1 MERPIFN
8 MADNVSVYSE
18 LTLATT
24 ETAEESE
31 QQPLPL
37 LSALRENSVNGAPY
51 TPVESE
57 QPMMVRFMEHADPQ
71 VRLQSGL
78 VRFGY
83 RDKKQVSF
91 MLDFVPKILRNKE
104 NWVRF
109 PKTWK
114 KICKVQAWNLY
125 HLVKFVWSD
134 VFTTTHQ
141 LPHGLTHDQMHEFL
155 DMCNYAD
162 EFKTP
167 LKVTDRTRLES
178 MLKELDFNQRSIKAY
193 ETFVHKKALE
203 IRVAKE
209 RRKRV
214 EMEARRQRCL
224 ELEQQAR
231 RQREQWERQLRESE
245 QFERNERATLSVEQV
260 RRRLEF

>member
-1 MERPIFN
+1 MSDTESAITEF
-8 MADNVSVYSE
+8 
-18 LTLATT
+18 TLATAT
-24 ETAEESE
+24 QEEE
-31 QQPLPL
+31 PLPL
-37 LSALRENSVNGAPY
+37 LSALRENGVNGAPY
-51 TPVESE
+51 TPVERE
-57 QPMMVRFMEHADPQ
+57 QPMMRRMQQNPNPQ
-71 VRLQSGL
+71 VQLQSGL
-78 VRFGY
+78 VRYEF
-83 RDKKQVSF
+83 RDKNNVLF

-109 PKTWK
+109 GKTWQ

-125 HLVKFVWSD
+125 HLVKLVWSD
-134 VFTTTHQ
+134 LMTTTHQ
-141 LPHGLTHDQMHEFL
+141 LPQGLTHEEMTELL
-155 DMCNYAD
+155 DMCGYAY

-167 LKVTDRTRLES
+167 LKVADRTRLET

-193 ETFVHKKALE
+193 QAFIHKKAIE

-231 RQREQWERQLRESE
+231 RQREQWERQLRQSE
-245 QFERNERATLSVEQV
+245 QFERNERPTLSVEQV